1 MNKFTDSYWFWRISE
16 GVPGTKMPPWKV
28 AFTEEHRWQVMAYEH
43 QFSHDGKA
51 EEHAHPEMNNADK
64 KAE

>member
-16 GVPGTKMPPWKV
+16 GVPGTKMPPWKGV
-28 AFTEEHRWQVMAYEH
+28 FTEEQRWQVMAYEH
-43 QFSHDGKA
+43 MFSHDGKA
-51 EEHAHPEMNNADK
+51 EEHARPEMNSADK